1 MPLTAAD
8 VETVVGATTATLA
21 EARDA
26 DWAAQAGSM
35 DWTCR
40 LPGRPRVADWQWG
53 AQPSG

>member
-1 MPLTAAD
+1 MPVTAAD
-8 VETVVGATTATLA
+8 VETIVGATTATLA